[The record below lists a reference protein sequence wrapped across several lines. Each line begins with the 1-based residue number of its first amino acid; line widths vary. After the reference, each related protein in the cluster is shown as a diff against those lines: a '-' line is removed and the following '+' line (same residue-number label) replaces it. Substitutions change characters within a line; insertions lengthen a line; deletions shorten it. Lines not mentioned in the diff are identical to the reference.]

1 MTERP
6 GPGDPK
12 DVVRRFF
19 ATLSSGDYDAIGK
32 FFDDDSVWKV
42 NDVPRGHPEQR
53 GQAIITDFL
62 RPVRDGLFE
71 PGNPKVELTRLIAE
85 GDWVVAQGTGR
96 GRLRSGDDYANE
108 YVYVLRVENGKVKF
122 LHEYMDT
129 AYAHSFPAPDTGDQT
144 ADTLRRLGH

>member
-1 MTERP
+1 MTEQP
-6 GPGDPK
+6 GSPK

-19 ATLSSGDYDAIGK
+19 ATLSTGDYDAIGK

-53 GQAIITDFL
+53 GQAIIRDFL
-62 RPVRDGLFE
+62 QPVRDGLFE

-85 GDWVVAQGTGR
+85 GDWVVAQGTGT
-96 GRLRSGDDYANE
+96 GKLRSGDDYANE
-108 YVYVLRVENGKVKF
+108 YIYVVQVSGDKVKF

-129 AYAHSFPAPDTGDQT
+129 AYAHSFPAPETGDH
-144 ADTLRRLGH
+144 AAETLRRLGH